1 VVSDTVFS
9 VDGTL
14 APVSELHAAARAH
27 RALLVLDEA
36 HAFGV
41 VGPGGRGAAAA
52 AGIAAEPDLIRTVTL
67 SKSLAGQGGAVL
79 GAAEVTG
86 TLVDTGRGFIF
97 DTGLA
102 PPCAGAALAALR
114 VLAAEPARGARA
126 QASAARL
133 AAIATGL
140 GWPTPAPGAAVLA
153 VVIGGFLWWNA
164 DHPAP
169 QRYATGH
176 GEQKTWRLADNSVLR
191 LNTDTAVT
199 VRYRPAERLIEIDR
213 GQAFFEVVHEPT
225 RRFRVVAGATNIVA
239 VGTQFDVYRDRVSTV
254 VTVVEGQV
262 TVASDSTLR
271 RELHVN
277 AGGQVRV
284 IAGRLPDHATPVDT
298 QRSTAWLRRQIAFD
312 QEPLAAVA
320 AEFNRYG
327 AVPIEI
333 ETPSLNTL
341 VISGVFA
348 ADDTETFLAFLRTLD
363 DVTVETTST
372 RIRVFRHPDQQ

>member
-1 VVSDTVFS
+1 MTVRDEE
-9 VDGTL
+9 VRAL
-14 APVSELHAAARAH
+14 IARQAADWFVAH
-27 RALLVLDEA
+27 RDGSLSADARQAFDEWLLASPVHVEEYLGVALIAEALPTAADDPENPLDAILERAGAVDEA
-36 HAFGV
+36 DVRLLRANISEPHA
-41 VGPGGRGAAAA
+41 
-52 AGIAAEPDLIRTVTL
+52 IPDRRPVLNRW
-67 SKSLAGQGGAVL
+67 QFAV
-79 GAAEVTG
+79 
-86 TLVDTGRGFIF
+86 
-97 DTGLA
+97 
-102 PPCAGAALAALR
+102 
-114 VLAAEPARGARA
+114 
-126 QASAARL
+126 
-133 AAIATGL
+133 
-140 GWPTPAPGAAVLA
+140 AAVLA
-153 VVIGGFLWWNA
+153 VVICGFFWWNA
-164 DHPAP
+164 EHPAP

-199 VRYRPAERLIEIDR
+199 VRYRSAERLIEIDR
-213 GQAFFEVVHEPT
+213 GQAFFEVAHEPT

-262 TVASDSTLR
+262 TVASDSTPR

-284 IAGRLPDHATPVDT
+284 IAGTLPDHATPVDA

-333 ETPSLNTL
+333 ESRSLNTL
-341 VISGVFA
+341 VISGVFV

-363 DVTVETTST
+363 DVTVDTTST
-372 RIRVFRHPDQQ
+372 RIRVFRHSMVPGERVETR

>member
-1 VVSDTVFS
+1 MNVRDEEIRA
-9 VDGTL
+9 L
-14 APVSELHAAARAH
+14 IARQAGDWFVAH
-27 RALLVLDEA
+27 RD
-36 HAFGV
+36 G
-41 VGPGGRGAAAA
+41 
-52 AGIAAEPDLIRTVTL
+52 
-67 SKSLAGQGGAVL
+67 SL
-79 GAAEVTG
+79 GASERQA
-86 TLVDTGRGFIF
+86 F
-97 DTGLA
+97 DEWLLA
-102 PPCAGAALAALR
+102 SPVHVEEYLGVALI
-114 VLAAEPARGARA
+114 A
-126 QASAARL
+126 QALPTAADDPENPLDAILKRAGTADGADVQSLRANISEPHAIPDRRRL
-133 AAIATGL
+133 WNRWQFAV
-140 GWPTPAPGAAVLA
+140 AAVLA
-153 VVIGGFLWWNA
+153 VAIGGLLWWNA
-164 DHPAP
+164 DQPTP
-169 QRYATGH
+169 QRYATGR

-199 VRYRPAERLIEIDR
+199 VRYRAAERLIDIER
-213 GQAFFEVVHEPT
+213 GQAFFEVAHEPT
-225 RRFRVVAGATNIVA
+225 RRFRVVAGATNVVA

-271 RELHVN
+271 RELRVN

-284 IAGRLPDHATPVDT
+284 VAGTLPDHATPVDA
-298 QRSTAWLRRQIAFD
+298 QRSIAWLRRQIAFD
-312 QEPLAAVA
+312 QQPLAAVA

-372 RIRVFRHPDQQ
+372 RIRVFRHSITPGEQVETR

>member
-1 VVSDTVFS
+1 MKMTVRDEE
-9 VDGTL
+9 VRAL
-14 APVSELHAAARAH
+14 IARQAADWFVAH
-27 RALLVLDEA
+27 RDASLGAGERQAFDEWLLASPVHVEEYLGVALIAHALPTAADDPEIPLDAILERAEAVDEA
-36 HAFGV
+36 DV
-41 VGPGGRGAAAA
+41 R
-52 AGIAAEPDLIRTVTL
+52 L
-67 SKSLAGQGGAVL
+67 L
-79 GAAEVTG
+79 GANN
-86 TLVDTGRGFIF
+86 L
-97 DTGLA
+97 
-102 PPCAGAALAALR
+102 
-114 VLAAEPARGARA
+114 EPHAIPERRPVWNRR
-126 QASAARL
+126 QSAV
-133 AAIATGL
+133 
-140 GWPTPAPGAAVLA
+140 AAVLA

-213 GQAFFEVVHEPT
+213 GQAFFEVAHEPT

>member
-1 VVSDTVFS
+1 MNVRDEEVRALIARQAADWFVVHR
-9 VDGTL
+9 DGSLGPNERRAFDEWLL
-14 APVSELHAAARAH
+14 ASPVHVEEYLGVALIAQALPTAADDPENPLDAILERAGTADDADVQPLHANIP
-27 RALLVLDEA
+27 EP
-36 HAFGV
+36 HA
-41 VGPGGRGAAAA
+41 
-52 AGIAAEPDLIRTVTL
+52 IPDRRPLCNRWQFTV
-67 SKSLAGQGGAVL
+67 
-79 GAAEVTG
+79 
-86 TLVDTGRGFIF
+86 
-97 DTGLA
+97 
-102 PPCAGAALAALR
+102 
-114 VLAAEPARGARA
+114 
-126 QASAARL
+126 
-133 AAIATGL
+133 
-140 GWPTPAPGAAVLA
+140 AAVLA
-153 VVIGGFLWWNA
+153 VVIGGLLWWNA
-164 DHPAP
+164 DHPTP

-213 GQAFFEVVHEPT
+213 GQAFFEVAHEPT
-225 RRFRVVAGATNIVA
+225 RRFRVVAGTTDIVA

-262 TVASDSTLR
+262 TVASDS

-277 AGGQVRV
+277 AGEQVRA
-284 IAGRLPDHATPVDT
+284 IAGTLPDHATPVDA

-327 AVPIEI
+327 LVPIEI
-333 ETPSLNTL
+333 ETPSLNKL

-372 RIRVFRHPDQQ
+372 RIRVFRHSMTPRERVETR

>member
-1 VVSDTVFS
+1 MT
-9 VDGTL
+9 
-14 APVSELHAAARAH
+14 
-27 RALLVLDEA
+27 VLDEDVRALIARQAADWFLA
-36 HAFGV
+36 HRDG
-41 VGPGGRGAAAA
+41 
-52 AGIAAEPDLIRTVTL
+52 
-67 SKSLAGQGGAVL
+67 SL
-79 GAAEVTG
+79 GAGERQA
-86 TLVDTGRGFIF
+86 F
-97 DTGLA
+97 DEWLLA
-102 PPCAGAALAALR
+102 SPVHVEEYLGVALI
-114 VLAAEPARGARA
+114 A
-126 QASAARL
+126 QALPTAADDPENPL
-133 AAIATGL
+133 DAILERAGTVDEADVRML
-140 GWPTPAPGAAVLA
+140 RANIPEPHAIPERRPVWNRWQFAVAAVLA

-199 VRYRPAERLIEIDR
+199 VRYRLAERLIEIDR
-213 GQAFFEVVHEPT
+213 GQAFFEVAHEPT
-225 RRFRVVAGATNIVA
+225 RRFRVVAGAMNIAA

-262 TVASDSTLR
+262 TVASDSAPR

-284 IAGRLPDHATPVDT
+284 IAGTLPDHATPVDA

-372 RIRVFRHPDQQ
+372 RIRVFRHSMLPAERVETR

>member
-1 VVSDTVFS
+1 MTVRDEE
-9 VDGTL
+9 VRAL
-14 APVSELHAAARAH
+14 IARQAADWFVAH
-27 RALLVLDEA
+27 RDGSLGGNERQAFDEWLLASPVHVEEYLGVALIAQALPTAADDPESPLDAILERAGTRAGTVDEA
-36 HAFGV
+36 DVRLLRANISEPPAILQ
-41 VGPGGRGAAAA
+41 GPPVRN
-52 AGIAAEPDLIRTVTL
+52 RW
-67 SKSLAGQGGAVL
+67 QFAV
-79 GAAEVTG
+79 
-86 TLVDTGRGFIF
+86 
-97 DTGLA
+97 
-102 PPCAGAALAALR
+102 AAL
-114 VLAAEPARGARA
+114 
-126 QASAARL
+126 
-133 AAIATGL
+133 
-140 GWPTPAPGAAVLA
+140 LA

-176 GEQKTWRLADNSVLR
+176 GEQKTWRLADNSLLR

-213 GQAFFEVVHEPT
+213 GQAFFGVAHEPT
-225 RRFRVVAGATNIVA
+225 RRFRVVAGTTNIMA

-262 TVASDSTLR
+262 TVASDSTPR
-271 RELHVN
+271 RELHVT

-284 IAGRLPDHATPVDT
+284 MAGTLPDHASRVDT

-312 QEPLAAVA
+312 QAPLAAVA

-333 ETPSLNTL
+333 ESPSLNTL
-341 VISGVFA
+341 AISGVFV

-372 RIRVFRHPDQQ
+372 RIRVFRHSMAPGERGETR

>member
-1 VVSDTVFS
+1 MKMTVRDEE
-9 VDGTL
+9 VRAL
-14 APVSELHAAARAH
+14 IARQAADWFVAH
-27 RALLVLDEA
+27 RDGSLSANERQAFDEWLLVSPVHVEEYLGVALIAQALPTAADDPEIPLDAILERAGAVDEADVRPLGANILERHAILERRAVWNRWQFTVAALLVL
-36 HAFGV
+36 
-41 VGPGGRGAAAA
+41 
-52 AGIAAEPDLIRTVTL
+52 VT
-67 SKSLAGQGGAVL
+67 
-79 GAAEVTG
+79 
-86 TLVDTGRGFIF
+86 
-97 DTGLA
+97 
-102 PPCAGAALAALR
+102 
-114 VLAAEPARGARA
+114 
-126 QASAARL
+126 
-133 AAIATGL
+133 
-140 GWPTPAPGAAVLA
+140 
-153 VVIGGFLWWNA
+153 GGFLWWNA

-176 GEQKTWRLADNSVLR
+176 GEQKTWRMADNSILR

-199 VRYRPAERLIEIDR
+199 VRYRPAERLIEIDH

-262 TVASDSTLR
+262 IVAADSTLR
-271 RELHVN
+271 RTLHVT

-284 IAGRLPDHATPVDT
+284 TAGAPLDHATPVDA

-341 VISGVFA
+341 MISGVFA

-372 RIRVFRHPDQQ
+372 RIRVFRHSKLPGERVETH

>member
-1 VVSDTVFS
+1 MKRMTVHNEE
-9 VDGTL
+9 VRAL
-14 APVSELHAAARAH
+14 IARQAADWFVAH
-27 RALLVLDEA
+27 RD
-36 HAFGV
+36 
-41 VGPGGRGAAAA
+41 GG
-52 AGIAAEPDLIRTVTL
+52 
-67 SKSLAGQGGAVL
+67 L
-79 GAAEVTG
+79 GAAE
-86 TLVDTGRGFIF
+86 RHAF
-97 DTGLA
+97 DEWLLA
-102 PPCAGAALAALR
+102 SPVHVEEYLGVALIAQALPTAADDPENPLEAIL
-114 VLAAEPARGARA
+114 ARA
-126 QASAARL
+126 ETVDEADVRL
-133 AAIATGL
+133 LGAHISEPHAIPERRPVLNRWQFAV
-140 GWPTPAPGAAVLA
+140 AAVLA

-169 QRYATGH
+169 QRYTTGH
-176 GEQKTWRLADNSVLR
+176 GEQKTWRLADHSVLR
-191 LNTDTAVT
+191 LNTDTTVT
-199 VRYRPAERLIEIDR
+199 VRYRPAERLVEIDR
-213 GQAFFEVVHEPT
+213 GQAFIQVAHEPT

-239 VGTQFDVYRDRVSTV
+239 VGTQFDVYRDRDSTV

-262 TVASDSTLR
+262 SVASDSTPH

-277 AGGQVRV
+277 GGEQVRV
-284 IAGRLPDHATPVDT
+284 IAGTLPYHSTPVDAR
-298 QRSTAWLRRQIAFD
+298 RSTAWLRRQIAFD

-372 RIRVFRHPDQQ
+372 RIRVFKHLTVPASR

>member
-1 VVSDTVFS
+1 MTVRDEE
-9 VDGTL
+9 VRAL
-14 APVSELHAAARAH
+14 IARQAADWFLAH
-27 RALLVLDEA
+27 RDGSLGTGGRQAFDEWLLASPVHVEEYLGVALIAQALPTAADDPENPLNAILERAGTPDEA
-36 HAFGV
+36 DVRLLRANISGPHAI
-41 VGPGGRGAAAA
+41 PERRP
-52 AGIAAEPDLIRTVTL
+52 IWIRW
-67 SKSLAGQGGAVL
+67 QFAV
-79 GAAEVTG
+79 
-86 TLVDTGRGFIF
+86 
-97 DTGLA
+97 
-102 PPCAGAALAALR
+102 
-114 VLAAEPARGARA
+114 
-126 QASAARL
+126 
-133 AAIATGL
+133 
-140 GWPTPAPGAAVLA
+140 AAVLA

-176 GEQKTWRLADNSVLR
+176 GEQETWRLADNSVLR
-191 LNTDTAVT
+191 LNTDSAVT
-199 VRYRPAERLIEIDR
+199 VRYRRAERLIEIDR
-213 GQAFFEVVHEPT
+213 GQAFFQVVHEPT
-225 RRFRVVAGATNIVA
+225 RRFRVRAGATNIVA

-262 TVASDSTLR
+262 TVASESTLR
-271 RELHVN
+271 RTLHVT

-284 IAGRLPDHATPVDT
+284 IAGTLPDHATPVDA

-341 VISGVFA
+341 MISGVFA
-348 ADDTETFLAFLRTLD
+348 ADDTETFIAFLRTLD

-372 RIRVFRHPDQQ
+372 RIRVFQHSKLPGERVETR

>member
-1 VVSDTVFS
+1 MTVRDEEVLALIARQAADWFVAHRDGSLGASDRQAF
-9 VDGTL
+9 DEWLL
-14 APVSELHAAARAH
+14 ASPVHVEEYLGVALIAQAMPAAADDPESPLDVILERAGT
-27 RALLVLDEA
+27 VDEA
-36 HAFGV
+36 EVRLLRANLPEPHA
-41 VGPGGRGAAAA
+41 
-52 AGIAAEPDLIRTVTL
+52 TL
-67 SKSLAGQGGAVL
+67 ERRPIWNRWQFAV
-79 GAAEVTG
+79 
-86 TLVDTGRGFIF
+86 
-97 DTGLA
+97 
-102 PPCAGAALAALR
+102 AAL
-114 VLAAEPARGARA
+114 
-126 QASAARL
+126 
-133 AAIATGL
+133 
-140 GWPTPAPGAAVLA
+140 LA

-164 DHPAP
+164 DRPAP

-199 VRYRPAERLIEIDR
+199 VLYRRAERLIEIDR
-213 GQAFFEVVHEPT
+213 GQAFFEVAHEPA
-225 RRFRVVAGATNIVA
+225 RRFRVVAGVTNVVA
-239 VGTQFDVYRDRVSTV
+239 VGTQFDVYRDGLSTV
-254 VTVVEGQV
+254 VTVAEGQV
-262 TVASDSTLR
+262 TVASDVTPG

-284 IAGRLPDHATPVDT
+284 IAGALPDRATPVDA
-298 QRSTAWLRRQIAFD
+298 QRSAAWLRRQIAFD
-312 QEPLAAVA
+312 QEPLARVA

-372 RIRVFRHPDQQ
+372 RIRVFKRSMVPGERVDTR